1 MNMCHN
7 TKLCVSILFHF
18 LDFFSYFNFSLYLC
32 VSTGTYYNILVR
44 TYYNILPCGTVRG
57 SQEPRPSPHTITAFG
72 ALLLL
77 FQLQKLRVFKRVKEG
92 GKAPKAVIVCGEG
105 LGSWDPLTVPHGSI
119 L

>member
-1 MNMCHN
+1 MAEKDGD
-7 TKLCVSILFHF
+7 T
-18 LDFFSYFNFSLYLC
+18 
-32 VSTGTYYNILVR
+32 
-44 TYYNILPCGTVRG
+44 
-57 SQEPRPSPHTITAFG
+57 
-72 ALLLL
+72 LLLL